1 MDEQLRGEMLAFLPR
16 LRRFTHGLAGSADGG
31 DDLLQATCERAIRH
45 IDQFRRGTRLDSWMF
60 RIARNLYLNQVR
72 DRGVRREQPYEDEWG
87 ETGHHTDGERIM
99 ESRLT
104 YGAVRQ
110 CVARLPEEQRS
121 VLLLVTVEGMSY
133 QEVAACLE
141 LPMGTIASRLA
152 RARLALRAMLEG
164 GQGPDAEETLE

>member
-1 MDEQLRGEMLAFLPR
+1 MDEQLRGEMLAFMPR
-16 LRRFTHGLAGSADGG
+16 LRFARGLTGSADAG

-60 RIARNLYLNQVR
+60 RIARNLHLNQVR
-72 DRGVRREQPYEDEWG
+72 HQGVRREQPLDEEWG
-87 ETGHHTDGERIM
+87 EIGHVTDGERVM
-99 ESRLT
+99 EAHLT
-104 YGAVRQ
+104 YEAVRK

-121 VLLLVTVEGMSY
+121 VLLLVTVEGLSY
-133 QEVAACLE
+133 QEVSDSLE

-164 GQGPDAEETLE
+164 AERPSSAEETE

>member
-1 MDEQLRGEMLAFLPR
+1 LDEQLRGEMLAFLPR
-16 LRRFTHGLAGSADGG
+16 LRRFSHGLAGSADAG

-45 IDQFRRGTRLDSWMF
+45 IDQFRPGTRLDSWMF
-60 RIARNLYLNQVR
+60 RIARNLYLNQIR
-72 DRGVRREQPYEDEWG
+72 DRAVRREQPFEEEWV
-87 ETGHHTDGERIM
+87 ESSHQTDGERIM

-104 YGAVRQ
+104 YGAVRK

-121 VLLLVTVEGMSY
+121 VLLLVTVEGLSY
-133 QEVAACLE
+133 QEVAECLE

-164 GQGPDAEETLE
+164 GQDPHADETVE